1 MCRRT
6 LAARSLALLFSSG
19 AASGSGDCVGLF
31 LLFADTTEA
40 AITRPA
46 EMFMREDIEV
56 ESFRAVL
63 HILGR
68 ASLTI

>member
-1 MCRRT
+1 MVNK
-6 LAARSLALLFSSG
+6 LF
-19 AASGSGDCVGLF
+19 DTF
-31 LLFADTTEA
+31 TTEA

-68 ASLTI
+68 ASPTI